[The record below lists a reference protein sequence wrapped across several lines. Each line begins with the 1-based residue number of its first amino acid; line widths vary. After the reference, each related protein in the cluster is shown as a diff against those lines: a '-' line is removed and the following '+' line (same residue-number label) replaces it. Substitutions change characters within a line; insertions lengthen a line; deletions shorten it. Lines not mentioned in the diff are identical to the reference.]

1 MPSYDD
7 ILAAVY
13 EVLKPFTD
21 EGQSLDEDT
30 ELVAD
35 LNLDSVKVMELLLNI
50 EDRFDISIPLNIL
63 PEVRTV
69 KDLAE
74 QIRKVTEHAS

>member
-1 MPSYDD
+1 MTTYAD
-7 ILAAVY
+7 ILNAVY
-13 EVLKPFTD
+13 EVLRTFTK
-21 EGQSLDEDT
+21 EGQELREET

-63 PEVRTV
+63 PDVRTV
-69 KDLAE
+69 KDLSV
-74 QIRKVTEHAS
+74 QIQKITEESQ